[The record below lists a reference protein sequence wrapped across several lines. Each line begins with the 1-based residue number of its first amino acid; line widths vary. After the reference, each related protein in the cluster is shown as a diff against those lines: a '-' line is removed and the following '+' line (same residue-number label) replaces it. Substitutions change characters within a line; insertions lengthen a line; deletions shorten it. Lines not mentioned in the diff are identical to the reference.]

1 MFFSVIVPIY
11 KVEKYLV
18 RCIESVLKQ
27 SFEDFELILVDDGSP
42 DRCPEICDEYMAC
55 DNRIRVIHKENGGLV
70 SARQAGIKT
79 AAGEYVFNLDSDDAI
94 TPDALSSAYEIIMN
108 TSADIVS
115 FSYRY
120 GSKTKD
126 DVVKEGLYD
135 KEGIEKNIFPKM
147 LSDENMRHLFYF
159 LSGKAVKRSIIT
171 EPQLSVDAEISMGE
185 DICCAV
191 PCYLRAER
199 IYMSRKAVYLYTVR
213 NDSLTTSFAPKH
225 IVQAGTVVKYLKSI
239 DAVKCKDFDEQISR
253 YFCYMCFAILAA
265 AAEGKHFD
273 KLKETKKLILNSEY
287 RTELKKARFSHI
299 TLKSRI
305 SIFLIKKNCIG
316 TAFLFLYLCKCIKRI
331 LGKKG

>member
-1 MFFSVIVPIY
+1 MFFSVIVPVY

-42 DRCPEICDEYMAC
+42 DRCPEICDEYMTH
-55 DNRIRVIHKENGGLV
+55 DGRIRVIHKENGGLV

-120 GSKTKD
+120 GSEIKD
-126 DVVKEGLYD
+126 DVV

-159 LSGKAVKRSIIT
+159 LAGKAVKRSIIAG
-171 EPQLSVDAEISMGE
+171 PQLSVDTEISMGE

-213 NDSLTTSFAPKH
+213 NDSMTTSFAPEH
-225 IVQAGTVVKYLKSI
+225 IVRAGTVVKYLKSI
-239 DAVKCKDFDEQISR
+239 DAAKCKDFDEQISR

-265 AAEGKHFD
+265 AAEGKNFD

-287 RTELKKARFSHI
+287 RTEIKKAQFSHI